1 MTFAV
6 SRLFLVSYVAL
17 WILVLVLVVLCLALA
32 QQIGLLNVRLP
43 PLGGRT
49 VDVGAEI
56 GSDIDARVVETV
68 DGRPVRIGGPAARP
82 MLVIAL
88 SATCSVCADA
98 AVALRSIARS
108 RRGELDILLIG
119 LTDSPIAMAQF
130 VKANKLE
137 RFDLTVDPEL
147 RAELG
152 LRTAPYGMVLDE
164 HGAVRAK
171 GIVNHLEHLEGLV
184 TDDQRTNEQS
194 PVAPIARLGR
204 PSGRVDAPDEG
215 ALM

>member
-17 WILVLVLVVLCLALA
+17 WIVVLVLVVLCLALA

-49 VDVGAEI
+49 VDVGPEI

-119 LTDSPIAMAQF
+119 LTDSPIAMTQF
-130 VKANKLE
+130 VMFKTGSDGITATKDASA
-137 RFDLTVDPEL
+137 RDDTRTDPV
-147 RAELG
+147 G
-152 LRTAPYGMVLDE
+152 DG
-164 HGAVRAK
+164 
-171 GIVNHLEHLEGLV
+171 
-184 TDDQRTNEQS
+184 
-194 PVAPIARLGR
+194 
-204 PSGRVDAPDEG
+204 
-215 ALM
+215 